1 MAWHY
6 FQNKDIFSMTLYL
19 CHMIQ
24 IRMLT
29 KITVCVVCQLYNW
42 SQGPGCYVL
51 HVGWRS
57 WMINWK
63 KQFKA

>member
-1 MAWHY
+1 
-6 FQNKDIFSMTLYL
+6 MTLYL

-51 HVGWRS
+51 HVG
-57 WMINWK
+57 
-63 KQFKA
+63 